1 MIDYFYSV
9 KITNSES
16 VSDISEIKKLETAI
30 YDMSSIRRHEKPVKI
45 HKGTWRKIENK
56 RDWVLSFIFDFL
68 PAIGLVSLFVFSV
81 IFFAIAG
88 EDEQT
93 LSLAIIGSA
102 LMISFFI
109 LLWHY
114 SSKSEAWDK
123 KVAEDRGITTE
134 EVNKWY
140 TIVKESDWEK
150 FNEMIS
156 KKANDEIRKFKQLF
170 DDGVISQ
177 EEFEKKKRDI
187 NSRLNQTNIR

>member
-1 MIDYFYSV
+1 MNNYFYSI

-16 VSDISEIKKLETAI
+16 VSELSELKKFETAI

-68 PAIGLVSLFVFSV
+68 PAIGFVSLFVFLAVSL
-81 IFFAIAG
+81 AIG

-123 KVAEDRGITTE
+123 KVAEDRVITTE

-156 KKANDEIRKFKQLF
+156 KKANDEIQKFKQLF

-187 NSRLNQTNIR
+187 NSRLNKTNIR